1 MTHSDQQPACDGTH
15 APVRG
20 CGWPLYT
27 PVPLMDMSHY
37 YAMIMAGGGG
47 TRLWPMSRANTPKQL
62 LALVEEHSMFRVS
75 VERLEPLFPP
85 ERIYIVA
92 SEALAPALK
101 AEVPYIPDENFI
113 VEPYGKDNGPA
124 AALGLTIIHKRDPQA
139 TVAYLASDHHISDRD
154 GFQNAL
160 TAAFELAL
168 RGHIVTLGISPS
180 FPSTGFGY
188 IRRGAPLGQ
197 VRGVSAFKSLGFT
210 EKPDLER
217 AIHFVQSGEYSWNSG
232 MFIWRAQQALDEFA
246 RQRPAMHELF
256 AALAPAIDTPAYHD
270 AVLATWDAVERISID
285 FAVMEGARDVAVLPV
300 DIGWSDIGSWGAL
313 FDVVALDD
321 RGNGIKGQ
329 SPNHITIDTTN
340 TLVYADKLVV
350 TVGVNELVVVDT
362 EDALLICHKDRTQD
376 VKKIVAELK
385 ANQLEKYL

>member
-1 MTHSDQQPACDGTH
+1 
-15 APVRG
+15 
-20 CGWPLYT
+20 
-27 PVPLMDMSHY
+27 MDTSHY

-75 VERLEPLFPP
+75 VERLAPIFPP
-85 ERIYIVA
+85 ERIYVVA

-101 AEVPYIPDENFI
+101 AEVPHVPEENFI
-113 VEPYGKDNGPA
+113 IEPYGKDNGPA
-124 AALGLTIIHKRDPQA
+124 AALGLTVIHQRDPEA
-139 TVAYLASDHHISDRD
+139 TVAFLPSDHHIAYRE
-154 GFQNAL
+154 GFCKAL
-160 TAAFELAL
+160 QAAHTLAQL
-168 RGHIVTLGISPS
+168 GHIVTLGISPS

-188 IRRGAPLGQ
+188 IQRGERLGEFEGIRAFQ
-197 VRGVSAFKSLGFT
+197 SAGFK
-210 EKPDLER
+210 EKPELER
-217 AIHFVQSGEYSWNSG
+217 AVEFVQSGQYSWNSG
-232 MFIWRAQQALDEFA
+232 MFIFKAEQALGEFA
-246 RQRPAMHELF
+246 RQRPELRALF
-256 AALAPAIDTPAYHD
+256 TGLAPTVDTPAYQEE
-270 AVLATWDAVERISID
+270 VLKVWDAVERISID
-285 FAVMEGARDVAVLPV
+285 FAIMEHAENVAVLPV

-321 RGNGIKGQ
+321 AGNGIKGQ
-329 SPNHITIDTTN
+329 SPKSINIDTTN

-362 EDALLICHKDRTQD
+362 EDALLICHRDRTQD